1 MRLDVKKT
9 YKLFIAGKFPRSE
22 SGRSYQVKDSKANH
36 VANVALA
43 SRKDVRDAVQAA
55 RAAQPG
61 WAGASAYN
69 RGQVLYRI
77 AEMLEGRREQF
88 VSEISSLTGK
98 TQKQADAEVSAAI
111 DSWVWHAGW
120 TDKIDSVAGSMNPV
134 AGPYFNI
141 STNQPTPTTTTST
154 TFNGLLKSID

>member
-9 YKLFIAGKFPRSE
+9 YKLFITGKFPRSE

-69 RGQVLYRI
+69 RGQVLYLI
-77 AEMLEGRREQF
+77 A
-88 VSEISSLTGK
+88 
-98 TQKQADAEVSAAI
+98 
-111 DSWVWHAGW
+111 
-120 TDKIDSVAGSMNPV
+120 
-134 AGPYFNI
+134 
-141 STNQPTPTTTTST
+141 
-154 TFNGLLKSID
+154 

>member
-61 WAGASAYN
+61 WVGASAYN
-69 RGQVLYRI
+69 RGQVPYRI
-77 AEMLEGRREQF
+77 AEMLGPVLEEL
-88 VSEISSLTGK
+88 SDEMSDKLIIAK
-98 TQKQADAEVSAAI
+98 HNIDDAP
-111 DSWVWHAGW
+111 
-120 TDKIDSVAGSMNPV
+120 N
-134 AGPYFNI
+134 
-141 STNQPTPTTTTST
+141 TPTKYGVRGIPTM
-154 TFNGLLKSID
+154 LLFKGGQLLDSKVGAANKSNIKEWLDTKVK